1 MIQDISVIELKRRKD
16 ANENLNLLDVRE
28 TYEFD
33 EFNLNGKLIPL
44 GDLPGR
50 LDEIEDWKNEEIIVH
65 CRSGARSGN
74 AKLFLSDMGFENVR
88 NLLGG
93 MLAWRDQY
101 PNG

>member
-44 GDLPGR
+44 GDLPSR
-50 LDEIEDWKNEEIIVH
+50 MDEIEDWKSEEIIVH
-65 CRSGARSGN
+65 CRSGRRSATAQQVMLQN
-74 AKLFLSDMGFENVR
+74 GFTNVR
-88 NLLGG
+88 NLVGG
-93 MLAWRDQY
+93 VIDWQMEFGQ
-101 PNG
+101 

>member
-16 ANENLNLLDVRE
+16 ANETLNVLDVRE

-65 CRSGARSGN
+65 CRSGIRSATAQQFMLQN
-74 AKLFLSDMGFENVR
+74 GFANVR
-88 NLLGG
+88 NLIGG
-93 MLAWRDQY
+93 VIDWQMEFGQ
-101 PNG
+101 

>member
-44 GDLPGR
+44 GDLPSR
-50 LDEIEDWKNEEIIVH
+50 MDDIEDWKSVEIIVH
-65 CRSGARSGN
+65 CRSGRRSATAQQFMLQN
-74 AKLFLSDMGFENVR
+74 GFTNVR
-88 NLLGG
+88 NLVGG
-93 MLAWRDQY
+93 VIDWQMEFGQ
-101 PNG
+101 